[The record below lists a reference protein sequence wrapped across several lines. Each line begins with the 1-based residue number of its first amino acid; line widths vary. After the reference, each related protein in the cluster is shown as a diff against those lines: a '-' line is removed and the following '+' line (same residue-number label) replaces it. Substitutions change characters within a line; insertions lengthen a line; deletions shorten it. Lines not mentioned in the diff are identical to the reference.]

1 MEKKVSNPAI
11 VLSTNTMGL
20 GVIRALGNMGVPIV
34 AVYYDARDMGY
45 VSKYVKECVYAPH
58 PEKSEDEF
66 VERLVVSANRFGG
79 GVLIPTSDATL
90 ATASRHKKLLE
101 QYYIVACTE
110 WEISKQ
116 FIDKQRTYALAD
128 AVGVPAPK
136 TVVPHSIEDVERY
149 SQAVQYPCLVKPSQ
163 SHQYY
168 DRFGTKMVRV
178 DNFDQ
183 MLAAYQQAAEVG
195 LEVLLQELIPGG
207 DSQGANYN
215 SYFWNGEPLVEF
227 TAKKIRN
234 GPPEI
239 GSPRVAV
246 SKSVPEVIESG
257 RRMLKAMD
265 FYGYA
270 CTEFKQDPRDGVYK
284 LMEVNG
290 RHNLSTLLAV
300 RCGINFPWLH
310 YRHLVHGELPPSYE
324 QRVGVFWIDV
334 TRDLGYS
341 LKAFSKEKSTLR
353 QYLRPYFS
361 SHTFAIFDLKDPKPF
376 VKRCTDLAKTAFR
389 TSLSTFW
396 RYVTRGADGL
406 QASRRAT
413 TDAPGHGR
421 MATKAQRLLGRGS
434 NH

>member
-1 MEKKVSNPAI
+1 MEKKVPNLAI

-20 GVIRALGNMGVPIV
+20 GVIRALGSMGVPIV
-34 AVYYDARDMGY
+34 AVYYDVGDMGY
-45 VSKYVKECVYAPH
+45 LSKYVKERVYTPH

-66 VERLVVSANRFGG
+66 VERMVESANRFAG

-101 QYYIVACTE
+101 QYYIVACPE
-110 WEISKQ
+110 WEISEQ

-128 AVGVPAPK
+128 AIGVPAPR

-149 SQAVQYPCLVKPSQ
+149 SQTVQYPCLVKPSQ

-168 DRFGTKMVRV
+168 DRFRTKMVRV

-195 LEVLLQELIPGG
+195 LEVLLQELIPGD

-227 TAKKIRN
+227 TAKKLRN

-246 SKSVPEVIESG
+246 SNSVPEVIEPG
-257 RRMLKAMD
+257 RRILEAMG

-310 YRHLVHGELPPSYE
+310 YRHLVQGELPSAYE

-341 LKAFSKEKSTLR
+341 LKAFSKERFTLR

-361 SHTFAIFDLKDPKPF
+361 PHTFAIFDLKDPKPF
-376 VKRCTDLAKTAFR
+376 IKRFTDLVKTAFK

-406 QASRRAT
+406 LAPRHAT
-413 TDAPGHGR
+413 VATPKHVR
-421 MATKAQRLLGRGS
+421 MVTKAQRLLGRGG